1 MAYSPN
7 LSNQSSCTL
16 RRLAWALQLPM
27 TKALEE
33 VIQFLPKIID
43 RGIVCK
49 SCIDKSKCNQ
59 CGFSFIMG
67 HRYTVSVITTDHPS
81 NFGQNSRN

>member
-16 RRLAWALQLPM
+16 RRLAWALQKPM

-33 VIQFLPKIID
+33 VIVFLPQIID
-43 RGIVCK
+43 IEIVCK
-49 SCIDKSKCNQ
+49 SCMDKSKCNQ
-59 CGFSFIMG
+59 CGF
-67 HRYTVSVITTDHPS
+67 HS
-81 NFGQNSRN
+81 NHTNTNRNRTKR